1 VVLDWVGS
9 LVEQQRA
16 AVSVEVM
23 VHGDCVWVRPDER
36 EATLTL
42 RVAAHAAVGAVGLV
56 EVPGGRVL
64 WEGPVG
70 PGSDQWIRYVLI
82 QDEGFAPGESVD
94 FAVDV
99 VPLDPPG
106 QSARLRLSATVAGT
120 EPVFPSYIAGPLTPE
135 EVPQLY
141 GRSRL
146 LQRIRAVI
154 GPRHVSETLFIAGPR
169 RMGKTSLL
177 RFVEQSV
184 PEHVMAVYV
193 DLQFGWEEE
202 SASGP
207 NLWAYLTR
215 RVAEAA
221 QVQEAQEVHA
231 TPQQLRVD
239 DFSRAVRSFLSS
251 SGKQYVLLLLDEFH
265 VILNRAREPSRVLD
279 ALRGFIQHPE
289 YRVSLLI
296 ADRWTV
302 GELASRLPHDVWA
315 QLTEV
320 ELGPLDRDALRE
332 ALTTPPRDWPDWDL
346 YFPDETLDRI
356 HWWTMG
362 YPYHAIKMAQL
373 VADRLRESGPWTVAL
388 ADDVD
393 QAVPELLKENMLF
406 TEGLCR
412 PDRIDEALEDAI
424 AALIEWR
431 DSVEFLQQVASDE
444 ESLKENDAWAKMR
457 DWRPELSAFL
467 YSIGNPNELLARL
480 IAVGVA
486 RKVDTGYAV
495 FSPLLELWLR
505 KMRNEQRSLHEH
517 ARQRS
522 WSVTA
527 YGDGAQLSG
536 AQWRDLDAELWSEC
550 RRRGINPPLRA
561 KPQPE
566 AHWEQMVRPVSGREE
581 FGSFVDAV
589 YDLFVEE
596 RWDDAMEAFPWLAA
610 SYHRARLVR
619 NYIRHAQPSEAA
631 RRAWDELCAR
641 ALGRANGA
649 RQPVTAQHWR
659 ALQEEV
665 LRMLY
670 LGLYSVLSA
679 VRAGGL

>member
-1 VVLDWVGS
+1 
-9 LVEQQRA
+9 
-16 AVSVEVM
+16 
-23 VHGDCVWVRPDER
+23 
-36 EATLTL
+36 
-42 RVAAHAAVGAVGLV
+42 
-56 EVPGGRVL
+56 
-64 WEGPVG
+64 
-70 PGSDQWIRYVLI
+70 
-82 QDEGFAPGESVD
+82 
-94 FAVDV
+94 
-99 VPLDPPG
+99 
-106 QSARLRLSATVAGT
+106 
-120 EPVFPSYIAGPLTPE
+120 
-135 EVPQLY
+135 
-141 GRSRL
+141 
-146 LQRIRAVI
+146 
-154 GPRHVSETLFIAGPR
+154 
-169 RMGKTSLL
+169 
-177 RFVEQSV
+177 
-184 PEHVMAVYV
+184 
-193 DLQFGWEEE
+193 
-202 SASGP
+202 
-207 NLWAYLTR
+207 
-215 RVAEAA
+215 
-221 QVQEAQEVHA
+221 
-231 TPQQLRVD
+231 
-239 DFSRAVRSFLSS
+239 
-251 SGKQYVLLLLDEFH
+251 
-265 VILNRAREPSRVLD
+265 
-279 ALRGFIQHPE
+279 
-289 YRVSLLI
+289 
-296 ADRWTV
+296 
-302 GELASRLPHDVWA
+302 
-315 QLTEV
+315 
-320 ELGPLDRDALRE
+320 
-332 ALTTPPRDWPDWDL
+332 
-346 YFPDETLDRI
+346 
-356 HWWTMG
+356 
-362 YPYHAIKMAQL
+362 
-373 VADRLRESGPWTVAL
+373 
-388 ADDVD
+388 
-393 QAVPELLKENMLF
+393 
-406 TEGLCR
+406 
-412 PDRIDEALEDAI
+412 
-424 AALIEWR
+424 
-431 DSVEFLQQVASDE
+431 VEFLSQVAEDPPSLE
-444 ESLKENDAWAKMR
+444 ENPNWARLR

-566 AHWEQMVRPVSGREE
+566 AHWEQMVRSVSGREE